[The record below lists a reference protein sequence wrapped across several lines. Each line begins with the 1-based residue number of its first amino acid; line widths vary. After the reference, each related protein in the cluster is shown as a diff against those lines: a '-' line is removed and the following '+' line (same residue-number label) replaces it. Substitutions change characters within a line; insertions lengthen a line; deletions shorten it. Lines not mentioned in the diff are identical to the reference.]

1 MPLPLIA
8 SIGLGLL
15 GAGRSIAK
23 TAGERKRIKEAYP
36 QQIANAWTGKPW
48 EAAKMPTIG
57 EGVMDALGS
66 GALGALAGMHGSD
79 MLKGIGGAGSAM
91 AGSASPSLGV
101 DYDFSKGSRFMEPSG
116 SDYYKM
122 LLGVK

>member
-1 MPLPLIA
+1 MALPLIA
-8 SIGLGLL
+8 AIGMGLL
-15 GAGRSIAK
+15 GAGRSAAK

-48 EAAKMPTIG
+48 EAAKMPTVG

-66 GALGALAGMHGSD
+66 GALGYLSTAHGSD
-79 MLKGIGGAGSAM
+79 MLKGIGGGGS
-91 AGSASPSLGV
+91 SPSLGV
-101 DYDFSKGSRFMEPSG
+101 DYDFSKGSKFMEPS
-116 SDYYKM
+116 SSEYYKM